1 MLVLVAICA
10 LIWAIDNQRWTR
22 EAWHLPT
29 VYNGDAHEILAR
41 IQASSEGELL
51 PFRPQ
56 RVERLGAPF
65 GADWSAYP
73 TPEKIQLHLLG
84 LIARATD
91 VFFAANC
98 GLALAFGLSAAAFY
112 WVLRCWLWARW
123 EWAAA
128 GAILFSFNYAIYHRG
143 LSHFSFALVWVVPLG
158 LLACTLVAR
167 SRRLAWGN
175 VGMWTCFV
183 AGAALGCHNTYYLF
197 FWLPLMGW
205 ALLAQV
211 TGPRRRVNLG
221 IGTATIGIA
230 LASFVAS
237 NLEYW
242 IYSTSS
248 DARPLLERN
257 YGGTELYA
265 LKAVELFIPPSV
277 HRFDALSF
285 FGQRYFRWSEMRGE
299 GYLPY
304 LGLVGIA
311 GLVWLVWHSVPRLL
325 RGARL
330 SNAALTTGWLVAF
343 GAAGGV
349 MSFFAFFG
357 GFFVFRATNRIGVY
371 IAAVVL
377 AYLVMQLSRRTRA
390 WPAWAR
396 GVAALAV
403 ACFGLLDQL
412 PRSSAAKREEIA
424 RTVASDR
431 KFGAELERFL
441 PAGAAVFQLPVLPFP
456 EVKPP
461 WRLNDYEHFR
471 PYLAT
476 HTLRFSYGALKFRP
490 RVRWQ
495 QEVETLPPAELARRL
510 ERLGFAALYVNRRG
524 FEDSADTLLRGL
536 AAAGY
541 EERIVSPLGSQVVVR
556 LRPSATAELP
566 LASTFTY
573 GRGWQNRTVNGVRW
587 AFEPASLL
595 YYNPLPHPVRVALT
609 VQVHAPDSRLVTLS
623 QEGKLLTRVRA
634 VADVPTPAKASTQF
648 APGLNVVVL
657 DGGEG
662 VRNERTSGQLRTL
675 GVEFASVQV
684 LDAPTPAKST
694 PPRPPG
700 T

>member
-1 MLVLVAICA
+1 MLALVFVCA

-41 IQASSEGELL
+41 IQASSEGDLL

-56 RVERLGAPF
+56 KVERLGAPF
-65 GADWSAYP
+65 RADWSAYP

-91 VFFAANC
+91 VFFAANV
-98 GLALAFGLSAAAFY
+98 GMALAFGLSAAAFY
-112 WVLRCWLWARW
+112 WVLRCWLRARW

-128 GAILFSFNYAIYHRG
+128 GALLFAFNYSIYHRG

-158 LLACTLVAR
+158 LLACALVAR
-167 SRRLAWGN
+167 SGRLAWGN
-175 VGMWTCFV
+175 TGMWTCFA

-211 TGPRRRVNLG
+211 TGPRRLANLG
-221 IGTATIGIA
+221 IGTATIGVA

-242 IYSTSS
+242 IFSTST

-265 LKAVELFIPPSV
+265 LKAVELFIPPGV
-277 HRFDALSF
+277 HRFDAMSF

-311 GLVWLVWHSVPRLL
+311 GLAWLAWHTVPRLL

-330 SNAALTTGWLVAF
+330 PSAALTTGWLVAF

-357 GFFVFRATNRIGVY
+357 SFFVFRATNRIGVY

-377 AYLVMQLSRRTRA
+377 AYLVLQLSRRTRG

-396 GVAALAV
+396 GAAALAV
-403 ACFGLLDQL
+403 AAVGLLDQL
-412 PRSSAAKREEIA
+412 PRPSAAKRQEIA
-424 RTVASDR
+424 RTVESDR

-471 PYLAT
+471 PYLVT
-476 HTLRFSYGALKFRP
+476 DTLRFSYGALKFRP

-495 QEVETLPPAELARRL
+495 QEVETLPPADLAHRL

-524 FEDSADTLLRGL
+524 FEDGAEALLHGL

-541 EERIVSPLGSQVVVR
+541 TEQIVSPLGGQVVVR
-556 LRPSATAELP
+556 LHPSPTPELP

-573 GRGWQNRTVNGVRW
+573 GRGWQNRAINGVRW

-623 QEGKLLTRVRA
+623 QAEQPLTRFRA
-634 VADVPTPAKASTQF
+634 TADAPASVTATTSF

-657 DGGEG
+657 DGGDG
-662 VRNERTSGQLRTL
+662 VRNEKTGGQLRTL
-675 GVEFASVQV
+675 GVEFASVRV
-684 LDAPTPAKST
+684 LDAQHPGGRTAV
-694 PPRPPG
+694 RPPG
-700 T
+700 M